1 MPTGVYE
8 RTPEHLAVIAR
19 NRGKRKKRKAN
30 GSVELRASAITLGF
44 VTDQLVK
51 AAKDGDMDLARQWL
65 TIGDAIK
72 GGCFD

>member
-19 NRGKRKKRKAN
+19 NRRKRKRKAN
-30 GSVELRASAITLGF
+30 GSVAHRASAIILGF
-44 VTDQLVK
+44 ATDQLIK